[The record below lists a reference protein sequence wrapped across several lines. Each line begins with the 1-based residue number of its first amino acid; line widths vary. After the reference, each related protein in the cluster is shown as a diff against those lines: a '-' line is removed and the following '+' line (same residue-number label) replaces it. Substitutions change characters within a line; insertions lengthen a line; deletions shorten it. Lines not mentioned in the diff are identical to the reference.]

1 MSVWCQKI
9 VCASRR
15 NSSASG
21 FRFGRKMAITNFVFF
36 ARQPEERR
44 RTTCDLLQNEIA
56 CITRIYLQSEYFACR
71 ATHIHHNLWCMMHIS
86 TVFYGLFWKT
96 TFLFVVIRFDGRL
109 SMPRL
114 AFFFCSS
121 SFHKY
126 EWFFV
131 RRLALALPLMPVK
144 LPILNGR
151 RPDVP
156 LSRYATLMSNIY
168 QCLRQNLQQP
178 PPPPMWMRSLVR
190 ARVWVSA
197 ESTIKQASKQ
207 HHCQFIITF
216 FTFSNFLITQ
226 KVFHVRETAM
236 TSFNGSMSLHCAG
249 CCHRHSSFRRRRP
262 FFFLISFSRCK
273 RCEAQKAVIVIIEV
287 AFFSTFISFRPSKIE
302 SFRPRQKS
310 ESFISCCTPDRLL
323 LHFRWMFLCSTELQ
337 RHNTLFFRVV
347 CRRRNGRK
355 STRPDGFSAGVI
367 FCSTCD
373 AISDNN
379 YEMSSVASM
388 KFYGVSNRLKIFCPK
403 SISSYVHLCFG
414 VPVWVCIC
422 VDECC
427 MIWAYHFHFEHSIVY
442 DFDIQLSFAT
452 GEFKSIHDQIAQMVK
467 PQKCNCTRNQCPIN
481 RTNGRNKNVKKNENI
496 SCPFS
501 TCARIIHSAL
511 IFYRSRSMR
520 HATERQLQNE
530 TIKMST
536 LGNMTI
542 VFSLL

>member
-1 MSVWCQKI
+1 MHDAHFNRILWSFLENDVSLCRHSVWWSF
-9 VCASRR
+9 VDAS
-15 NSSASG
+15 
-21 FRFGRKMAITNFVFF
+21 
-36 ARQPEERR
+36 
-44 RTTCDLLQNEIA
+44 
-56 CITRIYLQSEYFACR
+56 
-71 ATHIHHNLWCMMHIS
+71 
-86 TVFYGLFWKT
+86 
-96 TFLFVVIRFDGRL
+96 
-109 SMPRL
+109 L

-273 RCEAQKAVIVIIEV
+273 RCQAQKAVIVIIEV
-287 AFFSTFISFRPSKIE
+287 AFFQRSYRFG
-302 SFRPRQKS
+302 RQKS
-310 ESFISCCTPDRLL
+310 KAFAPGKRVNHSSHAAHRTDYYCIFVGCFCVRLN
-323 LHFRWMFLCSTELQ
+323 FNVT
-337 RHNTLFFRVV
+337 TLFFFVSFVDVEMAENRRDRTDSVQASFSV
-347 CRRRNGRK
+347 RHAMRFRIIIMKCRLSLRWNFMECRTDWK
-355 STRPDGFSAGVI
+355 FSARNRFRHTFICALVCL
-367 FCSTCD
+367 FECVFVST
-373 AISDNN
+373 N
-379 YEMSSVASM
+379 VA
-388 KFYGVSNRLKIFCPK
+388 
-403 SISSYVHLCFG
+403 
-414 VPVWVCIC
+414 W
-422 VDECC
+422 
-427 MIWAYHFHFEHSIVY
+427 FE
-442 DFDIQLSFAT
+442 
-452 GEFKSIHDQIAQMVK
+452 
-467 PQKCNCTRNQCPIN
+467 
-481 RTNGRNKNVKKNENI
+481 
-496 SCPFS
+496 
-501 TCARIIHSAL
+501 RIIFTSSIQSFMTL
-511 IFYRSRSMR
+511 IYNCRLQLANSKASTTKLHKWSNHRNAIARETSVRSIGRT
-520 HATERQLQNE
+520 AE
-530 TIKMST
+530 TKT
-536 LGNMTI
+536 
-542 VFSLL
+542 